1 MSQGKILK
9 AIAKQYFFL
18 INIHETKVVLSK
30 SSFDDSLT
38 QYNALCQG
46 NISQGN
52 MSLGNMSQCNIY

>member
-1 MSQGKILK
+1 MQSNI
-9 AIAKQYFFL
+9 FF
-18 INIHETKVVLSK
+18 INIHETKVILSK